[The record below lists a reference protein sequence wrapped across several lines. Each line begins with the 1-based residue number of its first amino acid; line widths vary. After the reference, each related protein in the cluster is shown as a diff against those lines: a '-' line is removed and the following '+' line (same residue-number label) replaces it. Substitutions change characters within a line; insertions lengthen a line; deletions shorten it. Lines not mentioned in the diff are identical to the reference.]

1 MTGFAPVI
9 WAIWG
14 LLVVLMLVLKVYA
27 GRLSRDEDDQ
37 IILEEGFSNLKTE
50 QAAIAAKVH
59 RIEPIQKAT
68 LWLVVAATLGVVV
81 YYVFDVFNQFK

>member
-14 LLVVLMLVLKVYA
+14 LLVVLMLALKVYS

-37 IILEEGFSNLKTE
+37 LILADAFSNLKSE
-50 QAAIAAKVH
+50 QAAIADKVH
-59 RIEPIQKAT
+59 RIEPIRRAT
-68 LWLVVAATLGVVV
+68 FWLVIVATVGVVV
-81 YYVFDVFNQFK
+81 YYGFDILNQFK

>member
-14 LLVVLMLVLKVYA
+14 LLVVFMLALKVYT

-37 IILEEGFSNLKTE
+37 LILDDAFSNLKTE
-50 QAAIAAKVH
+50 QAAIVAKMH
-59 RIEPIQKAT
+59 RIEPIRKAT
-68 LWLVVAATLGVVV
+68 FWLVIAATAGVVV
-81 YYVFDVFNQFK
+81 YYVFDIFDQFK

>member
-14 LLVVLMLVLKVYA
+14 LLVVLMLALKVYS

-37 IILEEGFSNLKTE
+37 LILADAFSNLKSE
-50 QAAIAAKVH
+50 QAAIADRVH
-59 RIEPIQKAT
+59 RIEPIRRAT
-68 LWLVVAATLGVVV
+68 FWLVIAATVGVVV
-81 YYVFDVFNQFK
+81 YYGFDILNQFK

>member
-1 MTGFAPVI
+1 MTGFVPI
-9 WAIWG
+9 MWAIWG
-14 LLVVLMLVLKVYA
+14 LLVILMLVLKVYA

-37 IILEEGFSNLKTE
+37 LILAEGFSNLKTE

-59 RIEPIQKAT
+59 RIEPLQKAT

-81 YYVFDVFNQFK
+81 YYAFDVFNQFK